1 MYSEVQTIQKVNFK
15 FLLIFPC
22 FFSGR
27 DYTKSFIDPEKALIV
42 FNHYPLASLEGAWSS
57 HEVMKTMM
65 KLKVI
70 ALTHFCQVELDVGHL
85 HHYRSYCVDLVK
97 DCEESYMRH
106 TVKDTSVWTW
116 KDAVIRNSA
125 DVLRK
130 LGFL

>member
-1 MYSEVQTIQKVNFK
+1 MI
-15 FLLIFPC
+15 
-22 FFSGR
+22 
-27 DYTKSFIDPEKALIV
+27 
-42 FNHYPLASLEGAWSS
+42 
-57 HEVMKTMM
+57 TMM
-65 KLKVI
+65 KLGVI
-70 ALTHFCQVELDVGHL
+70 SKLIFWQVDLDVGHL

-130 LGFL
+130 LGFF